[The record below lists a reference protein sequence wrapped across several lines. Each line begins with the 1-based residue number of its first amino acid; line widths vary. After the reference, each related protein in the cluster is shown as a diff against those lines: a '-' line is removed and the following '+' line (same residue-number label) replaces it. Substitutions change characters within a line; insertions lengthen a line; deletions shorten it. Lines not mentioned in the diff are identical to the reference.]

1 MSDRD
6 RDGRRGSQ
14 RGGGLPVGSAAIG
27 SSRPDPYRY
36 TIADLEKA
44 TEISPRNIRYYISQ
58 GLLPAAR
65 GRGVGATYGPSHLL
79 RLQAIK
85 LLKEQN
91 TPLEDIRRQL
101 EGMNDDQLAAMLQVE
116 TAPPVDRWR
125 RILLDDDIEL
135 HVRERGGR
143 SRDYGLDQVVDT
155 IVKQAEVLIHQ
166 HLRDRR

>member
-1 MSDRD
+1 VSD

-14 RGGGLPVGSAAIG
+14 RGAALPIGSAALS
-27 SSRPDPYRY
+27 SSRADPYRY
-36 TIADLEKA
+36 TIADLEQA
-44 TEISPRNIRYYISQ
+44 TEISPRNIRFYISQ

-79 RLQAIK
+79 RLRAIK
-85 LLKEQN
+85 LLKEKN
-91 TPLEDIRRQL
+91 TPLDDIRRQL
-101 EGMNDDQLAAMLQVE
+101 EGMSDEQLAAMLQVE
-116 TAPPVDRWR
+116 TAPPEDRWR

-143 SRDYGLDQVVDT
+143 SRDYALDQVVDT

-166 HLRDRR
+166 QLRNRR